1 MHGVGRVKMTV
12 ETGLEIKETP
22 SKKVSKKSLRD
33 EHCKIIQDFYL
44 KDGRSWQAPG
54 RKDRVLLQEVI
65 NSKKEKWTLQ
75 IRYMLMLL
83 KEAHELFTKGFEE
96 IAIGLSKFCFLRPF
110 QVKLFEQIPH
120 DVCVCQYDENI
131 CLILIVLEQHTN
143 LSITFLGFV
152 SQVTCEEENKD
163 CIYCRCDICK
173 DYLEIFKP
181 SP

>member
-1 MHGVGRVKMTV
+1 
-12 ETGLEIKETP
+12 
-22 SKKVSKKSLRD
+22 
-33 EHCKIIQDFYL
+33 
-44 KDGRSWQAPG
+44 
-54 RKDRVLLQEVI
+54 
-65 NSKKEKWTLQ
+65 
-75 IRYMLMLL
+75 MLMLL

-96 IAIGLSKFCFLRPF
+96 IAIGLSKFFSLRPF

-120 DVCVCQYDENI
+120 NVCVCQYDENI

-143 LSITFLGFV
+143 LSTTFLGFV

-163 CIYCRCDICK
+163 CIYCRCGICK